1 MNEIIVRELIRELL
15 YHNVDET
22 TIRSVIIGLDTEKQ
36 YNQMIDWLR
45 EVKKPTQNDIML
57 KVYLLTEE

>member
-45 EVKKPTQNDIML
+45 EVKCPTKNDIML